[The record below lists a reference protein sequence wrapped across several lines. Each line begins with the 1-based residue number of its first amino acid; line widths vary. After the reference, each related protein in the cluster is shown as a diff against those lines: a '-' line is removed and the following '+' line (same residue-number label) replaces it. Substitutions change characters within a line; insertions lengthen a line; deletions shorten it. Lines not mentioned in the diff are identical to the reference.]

1 VGENLTRGEIQDL
14 LTKFSKSNPTYREAL
29 LKNPKVVLEGQMGGK
44 LPSGINVK
52 AVEETPTTIYVVV
65 PYVAKAGDELS
76 DGDLEAVAG
85 GKGGVLG
92 GIEGALGGAVNAVGG
107 ALGGALGGAGGAL
120 GGLLGGGGGGGAA
133 GGGSHGGGDTYTCNT
148 SQGGQNTRVEF
159 NAGVTLK

>member
-1 VGENLTRGEIQDL
+1 MSENLTRGEIQDL
-14 LTKFSKSNPTYREAL
+14 LMKFSKSNPTYREAL

-44 LPSGINVK
+44 LQTGITVK
-52 AVEETPTTIYVVV
+52 AVEETPNTIYVVV

-85 GKGGVLG
+85 GKGGIGGAIG
-92 GIEGALGGAVNAVGG
+92 GIGNAIGGAVGQLGGAI
-107 ALGGALGGAGGAL
+107 
-120 GGLLGGGGGGGAA
+120 GGLTGGLIGGGGGGAA

-159 NAGVTLK
+159 NSNVTLK